1 MAWSGRPP
9 EPAWHAAL
17 AEADVALVVQDEAE
31 PVAPPP
37 AAACVVLRGGAPIA
51 LVRRLLEARAVGG
64 HALAVVA
71 ILDAEAPCLEPLLR
85 RLGMTSWIRE
95 PLTPE
100 DLAVLVAGAARARVR
115 GRVEDLSLS
124 SGALR
129 EARFAIRTPREAH
142 ALARNLAAHCPRPE
156 RQQLG
161 LEELLLN
168 AIEHGT
174 LGIDGRQK
182 CEMLLQGVAWWEE
195 IERRLAQPEHRD
207 KRVQLFWS
215 VGPAETVITIVDE
228 GRGFDHQSFWNAPGI
243 DHLAPNGRGLALAR
257 ALAFDELHFEGL
269 GNIAVARVRHGGAG
283 ATQDV
288 PRASSPAPPGV
299 ITTNA
304 ALTRQR
310 DDLLM
315 LSLAAKQEQE
325 VALRV
330 VSRILE
336 QGHLEHPAVHYL
348 LAPLETFC
356 GDVILVHQLPDGG
369 LRALVADFAGHG
381 LAAAMGTIP
390 LASTFFATARKGVGL
405 PESLATMNDRLHDLM
420 PTAFFCAAAV
430 VELDGTW
437 QNLRL
442 FTAGTP
448 PILVLDAA
456 RGGLRRWSRPCLPFG
471 VVSSSKLGF
480 EVGTLAVR
488 EGDRVFLY
496 SDGITEQS
504 DARGELFGQERLEAS
519 LARSGPGDHILARLQ
534 DELAAFRGS
543 QRRSDDLTFLELT
556 VLPPPHRKAQPYHSG
571 TWPVVSPQDLR

>member
-1 MAWSGRPP
+1 M
-9 EPAWHAAL
+9 
-17 AEADVALVVQDEAE
+17 ALVVQDEAE
-31 PVAPPP
+31 PVAPPLE
-37 AAACVVLRGGAPIA
+37 ASCVVLRGSSSIEM
-51 LVRRLLEARAVGG
+51 VRRLMETRAAGG
-64 HALAVVA
+64 RELPVVA
-71 ILDAEAPCLEPLLR
+71 LLERDAPCLEPLLG
-85 RLGMTSWIRE
+85 RLEVPAWIRE
-95 PLTPE
+95 PLRTE
-100 DLAVLVAGAARARVR
+100 ELTAVVAGAARARLR
-115 GRVEDLSLS
+115 SLVEPSALC

-142 ALARNLAAHCPRPE
+142 ALARDLAAHCPKPE

-161 LEELLLN
+161 LDELLLN

-182 CEMLLQGVAWWEE
+182 CEMLLQGVEWTEE

-207 KRVQLFWS
+207 KRVQLFWN
-215 VGPAETVITIVDE
+215 VGPTETVITIVDE
-228 GRGFDHQSFWNAPGI
+228 GRGFDHQAFWDAP
-243 DHLAPNGRGLALAR
+243 DLDRLAPNGRGLALAR

-269 GNIAVARVRHGGAG
+269 GNVVVARVRHGGAE
-283 ATQDV
+283 ALQAV
-288 PRASSPAPPGV
+288 PRSPSPSPMSPP
-299 ITTNA
+299 ISNA

-315 LSLAAKQEQE
+315 ISLAAKQEQE

-336 QGHLEHPAVHYL
+336 QGHLDHPAVHYL

-405 PESLATMNDRLHDLM
+405 VESLATMNDRLHDLM

-448 PILVLDAA
+448 PILLLDSAS
-456 RGGLRRWSRPCLPFG
+456 GGLRRWSHPCLPLG
-471 VVSSSKLGF
+471 VVSSSELGF
-480 EVGTLAVR
+480 EVGTLAVQ

-504 DARGELFGQERLEAS
+504 NARGELFGQEKLEAF
-519 LARSGPGDHILARLQ
+519 LGRSGPGDHILARLQ

-556 VLPPPHRKAQPYHSG
+556 VLPPPYRGARPHESG